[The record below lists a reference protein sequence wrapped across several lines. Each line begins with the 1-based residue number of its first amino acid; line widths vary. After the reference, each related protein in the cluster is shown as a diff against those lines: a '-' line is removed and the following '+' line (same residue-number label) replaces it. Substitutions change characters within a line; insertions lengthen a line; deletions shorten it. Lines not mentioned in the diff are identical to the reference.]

1 MERQALISQIQSV
14 INTISQRIIKRNL
27 NEYQRYMKELI
38 DESEDNFIKIAK
50 NWERQIKEIDKR
62 IVNLLASNSNK
73 SQLTSE
79 INVLTKEINGLKVTR
94 NKLEREAKKAS
105 DELSEMC
112 TEIAESDTQNYL
124 PSSAQVNKQ
133 LQAAGPIKV
142 NLPVVGQIQT
152 TIAEFDQLSL
162 QRGLPNSKQLITQ
175 ELENFDLTPFKNQIH
190 ELNTSCLKKTQ
201 LLLNQELRIQQVEQ
215 QYSIIQEKII
225 SLVDRITQAGFR
237 TATPEIS
244 QLLAALKSQFGVDID
259 IEKAEK
265 EDISANVDEDL
276 ALAELV
282 SLCDDPNPSVVKRVL
297 QIGQSLGFDI
307 NQLNRFPPNEICR
320 RILAEFSL

>member
-112 TEIAESDTQNYL
+112 SEIAESDAQNYL
-124 PSSAQVNKQ
+124 PSPGRIVKQ
-133 LQAAGPIKV
+133 LQTAGPIKV

-152 TIAEFDQLSL
+152 TIAEVDQLSL
-162 QRGLPNSKQLITQ
+162 QRGLPNSKQLITDV
-175 ELENFDLTPFKNQIH
+175 LENFDLTPFKNQIN
-190 ELNTSCLKKTQ
+190 ELNKSCLEKTQ

-225 SLVDRITQAGFR
+225 SLIDKITEAGFR
-237 TATPEIS
+237 TEVPIS
-244 QLLAALKSQFGVDID
+244 ELLTAIKSQFGVDID

-297 QIGQSLGFDI
+297 QIGQNLGFDI